1 MKNKLLKTGL
11 TACFFLTLS
20 LLNASGIPA
29 GKSLN
34 VLSER
39 SWKFDAS
46 LQTIYRKIIDL
57 KTAEAMRLLDGV
69 KDEERRYYRFYLQ
82 SLAESVEILVTED
95 EKRFPDVLKK
105 FKQRIKILEAETQ
118 SADNLFLLAE
128 LNLQLGFCHLN
139 LGENFSAILAIREA
153 FMFARECMEKYP
165 RYIPILKTSGVLQ
178 VMAGAVPDKYRWFLN
193 LLGIS
198 GSVETGQKQLNAL
211 RQSGV
216 SLNTEAAILYYT
228 IKGFISQQFQ
238 ESYQG
243 IASLMKKEEP
253 DRLLHFIGTTILM
266 KQSRSEEAYQLIKEL
281 DSKPEGLKLIYLEYL
296 RAEILLQKGDYQKS
310 IESYK
315 LFLSE
320 YQGSSFKKDASMKI
334 AWCYHLM
341 KQPAMAIQWREKAKK
356 EGKTVAEPDIYA
368 AEMLSENSFPEERLL
383 RIRLLTDGG
392 YLDQARILVSSV
404 GKSGFTTP
412 KDRTE
417 FVYRKARLEHKSGNT
432 AAAKSLYHQVIE
444 QNGKQSWYFGAS
456 SALQLGYIFTEN
468 NDLKTAQKFLEMAL
482 KFENH
487 PYKNSIDGKAK
498 AALDKIKTTGN

>member
-1 MKNKLLKTGL
+1 LRNKLFKTGF

-20 LLNASGIPA
+20 FLDAWGNPASEPLKVSI
-29 GKSLN
+29 
-34 VLSER
+34 ER
-39 SWKFDAS
+39 SWKFDAT
-46 LQTIYRKIIDL
+46 LQSVYSKIIDL
-57 KTAEAMRLLDGV
+57 KTSEAIRLLDGV
-69 KDEERRYYRFYLQ
+69 KDEERRYYRVYLQ
-82 SLAESVEILVTED
+82 SLAECVEILVTED

-105 FKQRIKILEAETQ
+105 FKERIKILEAETE

-153 FMFARECMEKYP
+153 FMLTKECMEKYP
-165 RYIPILKTSGVLQ
+165 RYIPVLKTSGVLQ

-198 GSVETGQKQLNAL
+198 GSVETGQKQLNTL

-216 SLNTEAAILYYT
+216 SLKTEAAVLYYT
-228 IKGFISQQFQ
+228 IKGFISQQFS

-253 DRLLHFIGTTILM
+253 DRLLHFIGITILM
-266 KQSRSEEAYQLIKEL
+266 KQSRSEEAYRLIKEL
-281 DSKPEGLKLIYLEYL
+281 DLKPEGLKLIYFEYL
-296 RAEILLQKGDYQKS
+296 RAEILLQKGEYLKS
-310 IESYK
+310 VESYK
-315 LFLSE
+315 LFISE

-356 EGKTVAEPDIYA
+356 EGKTVAEPDVYA
-368 AEMLSENSFPEERLL
+368 AEMLSENSFPDERLL

-392 YLDQARILVSSV
+392 YLEQARNLISTVS
-404 GKSGFTTP
+404 KSGFTNP

-417 FVYRKARLEHKSGNT
+417 FIYRKARLEHKSGNN
-432 AAAKSLYHQVIE
+432 AVAKSLYLQVIE
-444 QNGKQSWYFGAS
+444 QNGKQPWYFGAS
-456 SALQLGYIFTEN
+456 SALQLGYIFTETK
-468 NDLKTAQKFLEMAL
+468 DLKSAQKFLEMAL
-482 KFENH
+482 EFEKH
-487 PYKNSIDGKAK
+487 PYKNSIDGKAR
-498 AALDKIKTTGN
+498 AALDKIKTSGN

>member
-1 MKNKLLKTGL
+1 MG
-11 TACFFLTLS
+11 
-20 LLNASGIPA
+20 
-29 GKSLN
+29 
-34 VLSER
+34 
-39 SWKFDAS
+39 
-46 LQTIYRKIIDL
+46 
-57 KTAEAMRLLDGV
+57 
-69 KDEERRYYRFYLQ
+69 
-82 SLAESVEILVTED
+82 
-95 EKRFPDVLKK
+95 
-105 FKQRIKILEAETQ
+105 
-118 SADNLFLLAE
+118 
-128 LNLQLGFCHLN
+128 
-139 LGENFSAILAIREA
+139 
-153 FMFARECMEKYP
+153 KYP
-165 RYIPILKTSGVLQ
+165 MYIPILKTSGVLQ

-392 YLDQARILVSSV
+392 YLDQARILISSV
-404 GKSGFTTP
+404 VNTVFTTP

-432 AAAKSLYHQVIE
+432 AAAKSLYQQVIE

-468 NDLKTAQKFLEMAL
+468 KDLKSAQKFLEMAL